1 MRHAITSGSPF
12 EKIGGYSRAIVD
24 GEWVFISGTAGYVA
38 GEVDAD
44 DAVAQTV
51 KALDIIA
58 TTMAEAGGTLRD
70 IVSLRV
76 YVAKREDILPIA
88 KHLGTVFE
96 DPRPTNTT
104 VTCGFV
110 NDEIKVEIE
119 VTARLQ
125 NAAS

>member
-1 MRHAITSGSPF
+1 MRYAISSGSPF

-24 GEWVFISGTAGYVA
+24 GDWVFISGTAGYVA
-38 GEVDAD
+38 GETDPD
-44 DAVAQTV
+44 DPVAQTV
-51 KALDIIA
+51 KALEIISA
-58 TTMAEAGGTLRD
+58 TLAEAGGSLKD

-76 YVAKREDILPIA
+76 YVARREDNLPIA

-110 NDEIKVEIE
+110 NDEIKLEIE
-119 VTARLQ
+119 VTARLTK
-125 NAAS
+125 

>member
-1 MRHAITSGSPF
+1 MRYAISSGSPF

-38 GEVDAD
+38 GEVDPD

-51 KALDIIA
+51 KALEIISD
-58 TTMAEAGGTLRD
+58 TMAEAGGTLKD

-76 YVAKREDILPIA
+76 YVARREDILPIA

-110 NDEIKVEIE
+110 NDEIKLEIE
-119 VTARLQ
+119 VTARL
-125 NAAS
+125 SK

>member
-1 MRHAITSGSPF
+1 MRYAISSGSPF

-24 GEWVFISGTAGYVA
+24 GDWVFISGTAGYVA
-38 GEVDAD
+38 GETDAD
-44 DAVAQTV
+44 DALAQTK
-51 KALDIIA
+51 KALDIISE
-58 TTMAEAGGTLRD
+58 TLGQAGGSLKD

-76 YVAKREDILPIA
+76 YAARREDIMTIA

-119 VTARLQ
+119 VTARL
-125 NAAS
+125 SK

>member
-1 MRHAITSGSPF
+1 MRYAISSGSPF
-12 EKIGGYSRAIVD
+12 EKIGGYARAVVD

-38 GEVDAD
+38 GETDAE

-58 TTMAEAGGTLRD
+58 DVMKQAGGTLRD

-76 YVAKREDILPIA
+76 YVARREDIVPIA
-88 KHLGTVFE
+88 RHLGTVFE

-125 NAAS
+125 G

>member
-1 MRHAITSGSPF
+1 MRYAISSGSPF
-12 EKIGGYSRAIVD
+12 EKIGGYSRAVVD
-24 GEWVFISGTAGYVA
+24 GEWVFISGTAGYVE
-38 GEVDAD
+38 GETDAD

-51 KALDIIA
+51 KALQIISD
-58 TTMAEAGGTLRD
+58 TMEKAGGTLKD

-76 YVAKREDILPIA
+76 YAARREDIVPIA

-104 VTCGFV
+104 ITCGFV

-119 VTARLQ
+119 VVARV
-125 NAAS
+125 AK

>member
-1 MRHAITSGSPF
+1 MRQAITSGSPF
-12 EKIGGYSRAIVD
+12 EKIAGYSRAIVD
-24 GEWVFISGTAGYVA
+24 GDWVFISGTAGYVE

-51 KALDIIA
+51 RALRIIEDTLA
-58 TTMAEAGGTLRD
+58 QAGGTLKD
-70 IVSLRV
+70 IVALRV
-76 YVAKREDILPIA
+76 YVARREDILPIA
-88 KHLGTVFE
+88 KHLGTVFD

-104 VTCGFV
+104 VICGFV

-125 NAAS
+125 SAG